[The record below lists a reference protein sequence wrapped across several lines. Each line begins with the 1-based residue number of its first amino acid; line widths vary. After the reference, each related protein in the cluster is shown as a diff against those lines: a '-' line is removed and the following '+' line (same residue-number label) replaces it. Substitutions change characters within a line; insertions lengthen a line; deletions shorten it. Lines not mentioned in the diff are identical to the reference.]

1 MPVQHETGT
10 AEAQRELWGRR
21 PHDWSELQEGQDR
34 PLYEAVIAAAG
45 IGPGT
50 QLLDCGCGSGLFC
63 RMAADVGAR
72 VSGYDATPE
81 LLEIARER
89 TPDGQFYQGDIQW
102 LPWPDD
108 SFDVVT
114 GLNAFMLAENPVE
127 ALREAARVANPG
139 GRVVLAVWGRPEL
152 CEAGAALASVAR
164 LLPPLED
171 TPGPFKLFTP
181 GAAEAALE
189 EAGLTPER
197 VEDVFCTWS
206 YRSLETAV
214 RACLSGAVA
223 ALAIRHSG
231 DAAVREA
238 VERALAPHMDES
250 GACRLQH
257 VHRLVVARP

>member
-1 MPVQHETGT
+1 M
-10 AEAQRELWGRR
+10 
-21 PHDWSELQEGQDR
+21 
-34 PLYEAVIAAAG
+34 
-45 IGPGT
+45 
-50 QLLDCGCGSGLFC
+50 
-63 RMAADVGAR
+63 
-72 VSGYDATPE
+72 
-81 LLEIARER
+81 
-89 TPDGQFYQGDIQW
+89 
-102 LPWPDD
+102 
-108 SFDVVT
+108 
-114 GLNAFMLAENPVE
+114 
-127 ALREAARVANPG
+127 
-139 GRVVLAVWGRPEL
+139 
-152 CEAGAALASVAR
+152 AR